1 MGAVET
7 PDGIVALG
15 DDPVVV
21 VVVVEVDLARRRAA
35 LPRVL
40 G

>member
-21 VVVVEVDLARRRAA
+21 VVEVDLARRRAA